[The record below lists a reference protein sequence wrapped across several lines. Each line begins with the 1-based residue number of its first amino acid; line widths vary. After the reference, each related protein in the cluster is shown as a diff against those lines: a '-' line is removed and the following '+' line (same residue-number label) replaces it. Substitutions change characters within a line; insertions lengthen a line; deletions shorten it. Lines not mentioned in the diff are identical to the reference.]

1 MTSTPRP
8 VALDRISWSESEDFA
23 DGYQRHLARV
33 YSYVAARVGSQEQA
47 EDVTSETFERALRSW
62 RKAPA
67 RGPIDRWLFGIARR
81 TVADHF
87 RRRRPVDSLDDRYAE
102 TLIQSGPGPEEIS
115 VRREQLRAAR
125 ELLALLSEEQ
135 RDVLSLRL
143 IGELPYPDI
152 ARIVGKSEAAVKKVA
167 YRALTKIREAQGEVP

>member
-1 MTSTPRP
+1 MPVTPQP
-8 VALDRISWSESEDFA
+8 AALDRFSVRESNDFA
-23 DGYQRHLARV
+23 DSYQRHVGRV
-33 YSYVAARVGSQEQA
+33 YAYVAARVASQELA

-67 RGPIDRWLFGIARR
+67 HGPIDRWLFGIARR

-87 RRRRPVDSLDDRYAE
+87 RRRRPAESLDVRHAD
-102 TLIQSGPGPEEIS
+102 TLVHAGPGPEEIS
-115 VRREQLRAAR
+115 VRREQLRAAGT
-125 ELLALLSEEQ
+125 LIASLTDEQ

-152 ARIVGKSEAAVKKVA
+152 AVIVGRSEAAVKKIA
-167 YRALTKIREAQGEVP
+167 YRALTKIREGQGEVS